1 MVKLNSCQFLIL
13 KPCSVLTTEDIRESN
28 LLEQCLPLLLFSFSV
43 DITDIEAI
51 DISIELKFPCI
62 ISKF

>member
-13 KPCSVLTTEDIRESN
+13 KRCSILTIEDIREPN
-28 LLEQCLPLLLFSFSV
+28 LLEQYLPLLLFSFTV